1 VFWRGY
7 GNKVKVG
14 LVLKPARRPIYG
26 LFANFYSCYFFVIS
40 KMIPINKPW
49 LGEEEKQEV
58 LNILAENA
66 LTSPANVGGKR
77 VQEFENVLQSYL
89 NVRHVVAVNSG
100 TSALHASLL
109 SIDVKQGDEVILP
122 SFTFVA
128 TANSVVA
135 AGAKP
140 VFADVNG
147 QDYTIDIADV
157 EKKINDNTKAIIPV
171 HLYGHPSNM
180 GEINSVAREHSLYV
194 IEDACQ
200 SLGSTYFQK
209 QTGTFGDIGCFSF
222 YASKVI
228 TTGEG
233 GAVVTNNDI
242 FAEKLKMIRNHGMV
256 HGYDSA
262 LFGLNLR
269 LPELS
274 AGIGKIQMRKLDK
287 MLQMR
292 RNNAEILF
300 DGLKKLDQM
309 QSIVNL
315 PAETVDKKF
324 NWYLFTISFNSEKL
338 REIVK
343 DHLISEGIGATVYYD
358 PPVHKTPY
366 YKNIQSFSKDDT
378 LPNTDWAC
386 HHALSLPVHP
396 LVTENDLRKILKVFE
411 TLM

>member
-1 VFWRGY
+1 
-7 GNKVKVG
+7 
-14 LVLKPARRPIYG
+14 
-26 LFANFYSCYFFVIS
+26 
-40 KMIPINKPW
+40 MIPINKPW

-66 LTSPANVGGKR
+66 LTSPANIGGKR

-109 SIDVKQGDEVILP
+109 SIDVKKGDEVILP

-180 GEINSVAREHSLYV
+180 GEINSVAREHSLCV

-200 SLGSTYFQK
+200 SLGSTYLQK

-233 GAVVTNNDI
+233 GAVVTNNDN

-300 DGLKKLDQM
+300 DGLKKLDQT

-324 NWYLFTISFNSEKL
+324 NWYLFTVSFNSEKM

-366 YKNIQSFSKDDT
+366 YKNLQSLSKDDT

-386 HHALSLPVHP
+386 HHVLSLPVHP
-396 LVTENDLRKILKVFE
+396 LVTENHLSTILNVFE